1 MGKTKIMIVD
11 DHAMIREGLKK
22 LLDMEDDLEV
32 IATVGSG
39 QEAIDK
45 AVKLR
50 PDVILMDISMPGIS
64 GIDAAKT
71 IKKEAP
77 CSRII
82 FLTIHDDRAYVNE
95 ALKLKPS
102 GYILKDADSSVL
114 TDAIRTV
121 FKGGSYTY
129 PEICENEEEYGQ
141 MGELS
146 SRELEVLDLL
156 SKGLTNK
163 EISQRLLISE
173 KTVKNHLYS
182 IFKKLGVQDRTQA
195 VLYAIKNN
203 LN

>member
-1 MGKTKIMIVD
+1 MVKTKIIIVD

-39 QEAIDK
+39 QEAIDG
-45 AVKLR
+45 AIKLQ

-77 CSRII
+77 HCRII
-82 FLTIHDDRAYVNE
+82 FLTIHDDKAYVNE
-95 ALKLKPS
+95 ALKLHPN
-102 GYILKDADSSVL
+102 GYVLKDADSNVL

-121 FKGGSYTY
+121 YRGGQYTY
-129 PEICENEEEYGQ
+129 SKVCEDVESGQ
-141 MGELS
+141 LGELS

-156 SKGLTNK
+156 SKGFTNK

-182 IFKKLGVQDRTQA
+182 IFKKLGVQGRTQA
-195 VLYAIKNN
+195 ALYAIKNN

>member
-1 MGKTKIMIVD
+1 MIVD

-22 LLDMEDDLEV
+22 LIDMEDDLEV
-32 IATVGSG
+32 IATAGSG
-39 QEAIDK
+39 QEAIDN
-45 AVKLR
+45 AIKLR
-50 PDVILMDISMPGIS
+50 PDIILMDISMPGIN
-64 GIDAAKT
+64 GIEAAKT
-71 IKKEAP
+71 IKKEMP

-95 ALKLKPS
+95 ALKLRPG

-121 FKGGSYTY
+121 YKGGNYTY
-129 PEICENEEEYGQ
+129 PAIYEPGEEYGQ
-141 MGELS
+141 ICELS
-146 SRELEVLDLL
+146 TRELEVLDLL
-156 SKGLTNK
+156 TRGLTNK
-163 EISQRLLISE
+163 EIAHKLLISE